1 MATAAAN
8 ASPADFDDILRVAV
22 MTEPNSADK
31 IVQLMAKSYPEKIAE
46 ILSNT
51 IKHVPLVGE
60 YIVDALLAIFPNK
73 AEEVVSVAVRE
84 SSLQREQIQRIIS
97 TALDAGV
104 NVEDVTRFATMGGAT
119 VDEITAGVNSAP
131 SQQDKQQN
139 PQH

>member
-1 MATAAAN
+1 
-8 ASPADFDDILRVAV
+8 

-31 IVQLMAKSYPEKIAE
+31 IVQHMAKSYPENVTE
-46 ILSNT
+46 ILANT

-60 YIVDALLAIFPNK
+60 YIVDALLAVFPNR

-104 NVEDVTRFATMGGAT
+104 NVDDVTKFATLGGAT
-119 VDEITAGVNSAP
+119 PEEITAGVKSAP
-131 SQQDKQQN
+131 SQN
-139 PQH
+139 EY